1 MYFQNY
7 FLCRPEKILFF
18 FKKFKHFPS
27 YSDLE
32 LNFFGLL
39 AAKSWKFGQTTVRCA
54 QRNSLRKTLFYEEK
68 TLSSFSNIEPNM
80 FENWQFFLLRSINCK
95 LRDQRSFFG
104 KFPWRSSS
112 YFIYFGLLAKTS
124 RSVCQNCFLWALRI
138 VLKDKGFFSKK
149 IFSMFFGFGS
159 NISEIFSEK
168 FLVAWPNCRWKRP
181 VEHFENNVFF
191 WKKNLLFQ
199 TLRQKRWEKGK
210 IFRLRS
216 LNCIKR
222 DQKNIL
228 RNFFWGLWTYS
239 VILGLLA
246 KTSVCQN
253 CFHWALG
260 IVLKKKS
267 FSKYVFFP

>member
-1 MYFQNY
+1 MLWY
-7 FLCRPEKILFF
+7 FLDFKRKTFGTMAKSIWVHSLRCILHIQRKFFGFFLNLDDPFCHFGTFSKKVSDVFSKLLSMPPRENSFF

-32 LNFFGLL
+32 LIFFGLL

-138 VLKDKGFFSKK
+138 VLKEKGFFSKK
-149 IFSMFFGFGS
+149 FLPCFFDLDQTFPGFLP
-159 NISEIFSEK
+159 K
-168 FLVAWPNCRWKRP
+168 
-181 VEHFENNVFF
+181 FF
-191 WKKNLLFQ
+191 W
-199 TLRQKRWEKGK
+199 
-210 IFRLRS
+210 
-216 LNCIKR
+216 
-222 DQKNIL
+222 
-228 RNFFWGLWTYS
+228 
-239 VILGLLA
+239 
-246 KTSVCQN
+246 
-253 CFHWALG
+253 
-260 IVLKKKS
+260 
-267 FSKYVFFP
+267 